1 MTETTDET
9 TEVKPPRPTFVAIC
23 GRIFHADPDYFPQA
37 EYRGRRIYLCTDS
50 CLGAFLS
57 DPDRF
62 VAAHKKS
69 YKVKDSAS
77 TTEVVCP
84 PETGA

>member
-1 MTETTDET
+1 MSDEETA
-9 TEVKPPRPTFVAIC
+9 EVEEKKPASFVTIC
-23 GRIFHADPDYFPQA
+23 GRVFHADPDYFPQA

-69 YKVKDSAS
+69 YKKD
-77 TTEVVCP
+77 
-84 PETGA
+84 GD